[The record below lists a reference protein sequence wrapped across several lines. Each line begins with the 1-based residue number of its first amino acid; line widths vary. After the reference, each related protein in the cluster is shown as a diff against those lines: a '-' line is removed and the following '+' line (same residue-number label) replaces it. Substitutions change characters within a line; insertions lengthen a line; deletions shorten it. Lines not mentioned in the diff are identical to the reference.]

1 MASGNAHMLVSLA
14 LSTVP
19 REQYVERSKERA
31 HALLRVGRIR
41 EAVASMMMDMRKH
54 PNCGVPHEIHAI
66 GISAAVAGDAAVAR
80 AYIEGFN

>member
-1 MASGNAHMLVSLA
+1 MASKSARLLVSL
-14 LSTVP
+14 T

-31 HALLRVGRIR
+31 LALLRVGRMR
-41 EAVASMMMDMRKH
+41 EAVASMMADMQKR

-80 AYIEGFN
+80 AHIEGFA